1 VVQRQTL
8 WLQTPI
14 VLCHRYY
21 IFIKVLEIDPIL
33 QSEHINAV
41 RTEGFLRYYTGSTAD
56 MATYSAGGASWH
68 SPYDWEFAL
77 GLLGATGE
85 RYHDICESP
94 WVGGDMGFRPRS
106 STGIM

>member
-1 VVQRQTL
+1 
-8 WLQTPI
+8 
-14 VLCHRYY
+14 
-21 IFIKVLEIDPIL
+21 
-33 QSEHINAV
+33 
-41 RTEGFLRYYTGSTAD
+41 

-68 SPYDWEFAL
+68 LPYDWELAL